1 MSEQKLWIAVLVQG
15 LTDALGKFLWMTRL
29 NTKYEQEAKD
39 WLTSKDFS
47 FICSLAGMQ
56 PHEVRDIYTQMNRHK
71 HYLTLEDIRYLLN
84 ETFDR
89 RSVL

>member
-1 MSEQKLWIAVLVQG
+1 MSEQKLWIAVLVQA
-15 LTDALGKFLWMTRL
+15 LTDACGVFLWATRL

-39 WLTSKDFS
+39 WFHSKDFN
-47 FICSLAGMQ
+47 FVCSLSGMQ
-56 PHEVRDIYTQMNRHK
+56 PHEVKDIYTRINKYK

-84 ETFDR
+84 ETFNR

>member
-39 WLTSKDFS
+39 CLASKDFS

-56 PHEVRDIYTQMNRHK
+56 PNQVRDIYTQMNRHK

>member
-39 WLTSKDFS
+39 WLTSKDFT
-47 FICSLAGMQ
+47 FVCSLSGIQ
-56 PHEVRDIYTQMNRHK
+56 PNQVRDIYTQMNRHK

>member
-39 WLTSKDFS
+39 WITSKDFT
-47 FICSLAGMQ
+47 FVCSLSGMQ
-56 PHEVRDIYTQMNRHK
+56 PNQVRDIYTQMNRHK
-71 HYLTLEDIRYLLN
+71 HYLTLEDIRYLIN
-84 ETFDR
+84 EIINR

>member
-39 WLTSKDFS
+39 WLASKDFS

-56 PHEVRDIYTQMNRHK
+56 PNQVRDIYTKMNRHK
-71 HYLTLEDIRYLLN
+71 HYLTLEDIRYLIN
-84 ETFDR
+84 EIINR
-89 RSVL
+89 RAVL

>member
-1 MSEQKLWIAVLVQG
+1 MEQKLWIAVLVQG

-39 WLTSKDFS
+39 WLTSKDFT
-47 FICSLAGMQ
+47 FVCSLSGIQ
-56 PHEVRDIYTQMNRHK
+56 PNQVRDIYTQMNRHK
-71 HYLTLEDIRYLLN
+71 HYLTLEDIRYLIN
-84 ETFDR
+84 EIINR

>member
-39 WLTSKDFS
+39 WLTSKDFT
-47 FICSLAGMQ
+47 FVCSLSGIQ
-56 PHEVRDIYTQMNRHK
+56 PNQVRDIYTQMNRHK
-71 HYLTLEDIRYLLN
+71 HYLTLEDIRYLIN
-84 ETFDR
+84 EIINR

>member
-39 WLTSKDFS
+39 WLTSKDFT
-47 FICSLAGMQ
+47 FVCSLSGMQ
-56 PHEVRDIYTQMNRHK
+56 PNQVRDIYTQMNRHK
-71 HYLTLEDIRYLLN
+71 HYLTLEDIRYLIN
-84 ETFDR
+84 EIINR

>member
-39 WLTSKDFS
+39 WLTSKDFT
-47 FICSLAGMQ
+47 FVCSLSGMQ
-56 PHEVRDIYTQMNRHK
+56 PNQVRDIYTKMNRHK
-71 HYLTLEDIRYLLN
+71 HYLTLEDIRYLIN
-84 ETFDR
+84 EIINR

>member
-15 LTDALGKFLWMTRL
+15 LTDALGSFLWMSRL

-39 WLTSKDFS
+39 WLTSKDFK

-56 PHEVRDIYTQMNRHK
+56 PNQVKDIYDRMTKHK
-71 HYLTLEDIRYLLN
+71 HYLTLEDIRHLLN
-84 ETFDR
+84 ETFNR